1 MMALRWQ
8 MAGMEATTRLFP
20 GAPHAF
26 SLFSAEDLPASKECP
41 EVINQSLTGRLAR
54 SAKTNS

>member
-1 MMALRWQ
+1 

-26 SLFSAEDLPASKECP
+26 SLFTAEELPASKECR
-41 EVINQSLTGRLAR
+41 EVINEFLIGRLKQI
-54 SAKTNS
+54 SH